1 MLTFDGII
9 PLPCKFLTFS
19 VFNATMVQFHV
30 HSAKVN
36 DLYYL

>member
-9 PLPCKFLTFS
+9 FS
-19 VFNATMVQFHV
+19 VFNVTMVQFHV
-30 HSAKVN
+30 HSAKFK